1 MTIGN
6 KHKNISINWVFILP
20 SVFLFLFFTVVMSI
34 TTYSNFY
41 YHIRKENIKQVNLIS
56 QSILKNYNQYFTNVL
71 NTSNNIQSKIENN
84 NLHNVDTATKTIN
97 YLDFLI
103 ESQKDMISCVLYEL
117 DGDYILSDNKYLD
130 KNSKDKIDTNL
141 AWFKSALDHPLIDN
155 FSYLSYQEDSYNF
168 IISKLITFNYG
179 KNNAVLRIE
188 YDFTALM
195 NLISKKDLGDNGN
208 IILYDSDY
216 NIFFKYNYNEIN
228 ESALNEL
235 KDLVLGIKNIKI
247 DNKDYILY
255 ASTISRTTWRFALLI
270 DNSTIKVPL
279 NNFLITI
286 FAMGIMIII
295 LFVFLISI
303 IGHSITK
310 PIRQLEKDMNDI
322 VNLDFVYKEKNIDF
336 RTKEIKSLANS
347 YNQMTKRIKELTDSL
362 ILNEKEKRKSELKA
376 LQNQINPHF
385 LYNTFDSIVYMID
398 INEDKI
404 AKNMIISLSN
414 FFRISVSKGKN
425 IIPIKKEIEHVK
437 YYLDIQKM
445 RYGNNFN
452 YEIIY
457 DNNLDSF
464 NVIKLILQ
472 PIVENSILHGINL
485 NANDNDKKGFIQIRA
500 IKKTKYIYFEITDN
514 GYGMLPEKISE
525 IYKSLNNQNQN
536 KYGIGIRNVYNRLK
550 IYYGDKASI
559 LIKSKLDEFTKFI
572 IKIPINYGVQN
583 EEK

>member
-20 SVFLFLFFTVVMSI
+20 SVFLFLFFTAVMSI

-71 NTSNNIQSKIENN
+71 NTTNNIQSKIENN
-84 NLHNVDTATKTIN
+84 NLYNVDTATKTIN

-168 IISKLITFNYG
+168 IISKLISFNYG

-279 NNFLITI
+279 NNFLITT
-286 FAMGIMIII
+286 FTMGIMIII

-322 VNLDFVYKEKNIDF
+322 VNLDFVYKERNIDF

-362 ILNEKEKRKSELKA
+362 IFNEKEKRKSELKA

-485 NANDNDKKGFIQIRA
+485 NANHNDKKGFIQIRV

-525 IYKSLNNQNQN
+525 IYKSLNNLNQN

-550 IYYGDKASI
+550 IYYGEKASI